1 MNRLAKELA
10 QKIEDKVAKISV
22 IGLGYVGLNISLAFA
37 KADFDVLGFDIDENK
52 IKKLMRGENYIKEE
66 KALDNFLAD
75 FLNLN
80 FHPSLVVEDAS
91 KVGDVVI
98 IIVPTADDDVP
109 TLNYL
114 ESALESVIANDIV
127 GKLIVIESTV
137 KVGTTDDFV
146 KPYLE
151 KTGLRAGDDFF
162 LVYSPERIDPGNPEM
177 TFNKI
182 PKIVGGIDP
191 QSSNLGTMLYQ
202 HVVEKVVQVSN
213 TRTAEFVKLME
224 NTQRDANIALMNLF
238 AIMCEKAGIDIEE
251 TISAAS
257 TKWNFH
263 RYRPSCGVGGHC
275 LKKDPILL
283 AQSFK
288 ESEIDLSLIYASRKI
303 NDLMPVLTSEKA
315 LWICKCL
322 LNKKIEDVR
331 IGILGLSYK
340 KNSSD
345 IRNSPAMFI
354 IKYLEECG
362 VKNIGIYD
370 PIVNYMEGQEEI
382 SDLLRSD
389 IIIHTVDHDG
399 FKSILEKYDGYVID
413 GTNTL
418 EPNEKVMGVG
428 RLFSSFQDVN
438 YEGYEKALQ
447 PIEKALTA
455 MLKTQ

>member
-1 MNRLAKELA
+1 MNTAAKELA

-37 KADFDVLGFDIDENK
+37 NANFDVQGFDIDNTK
-52 IKKLMRGENYIKEE
+52 IEKLIRGENYIQEE
-66 KALDNFLAD
+66 KALDNFLTD

-80 FHPSLVVEDAS
+80 FHPSSAVEDAS

-114 ESALESVIANDIV
+114 ESALESVITNDIR

-137 KVGTTDDFV
+137 KVGTTEQFV

-151 KTGLRAGDDFF
+151 KTGLVAGNDFF
-162 LVYSPERIDPGNPEM
+162 LAYSPERIDPGNPNM

-182 PKIVGGIDP
+182 PKVMGGIDP
-191 QSSNLGTMLYQ
+191 QSATLGTMLYG
-202 HVVEKVVQVSN
+202 HVVEKVVQVSS

-224 NTQRDANIALMNLF
+224 NTQRDTNIALMNLF
-238 AIMCEKAGIDIEE
+238 AIMCEKTGIDIEE
-251 TISAAS
+251 AISAAS

-283 AQSFK
+283 AQSFQ
-288 ESEIDLSLIYASRKI
+288 ENEIDLSLIYASRKI
-303 NDLMPVLTSEKA
+303 NDFMPILTSEKA
-315 LWICKCL
+315 LLMCKCL
-322 LNKKIEDVR
+322 LNKKIEDVT

-345 IRNSPAMFI
+345 TRNSPAFSI
-354 IKYLEECG
+354 IDYLKESG
-362 VKNIGIYD
+362 VKNIEVYD
-370 PIVNYMEGQEEI
+370 PMVSSMEGQSGVLDI
-382 SDLLRSD
+382 LKSD

-399 FKSILEKYDGYVID
+399 FNEILKQYNGYVID
-413 GTNTL
+413 GTSTL
-418 EPNEKVMGVG
+418 EPSEKVVGVG
-428 RLFSSFQDVN
+428 RLLSSLQDSS
-438 YEGYEKALQ
+438 YEGYEETLR
-447 PIEKALTA
+447 PIEKILAA
-455 MLKTQ
+455 MLRGQ